1 MVQADIALI
10 LQCIK
15 QGDSSAVVRM
25 FTQKNGL
32 LSFLIKGV
40 YKKQQSKAA
49 LVQPMQFVH
58 LNYRMHEAK
67 ELLFASDLKAYQV
80 FQWIPFS
87 PIKLAQL
94 NFLAEL
100 LLKTLKP
107 GVDDVP
113 LFNHIGEELT
123 GLDSKEEDPNFHLRF
138 LIGYAAH
145 LGIGITFNYSSDK
158 QYFSFESGSFSSV
171 KTGAAD
177 AYISLGLAT
186 LVQTDVPLELPF
198 NRLQRSEI
206 LHLLLDYFR
215 FHYPSLGAFKSPE
228 VLSAIF
234 S

>member
-58 LNYRMHEAK
+58 LNYRMHESK
-67 ELLFASDLKAYQV
+67 ELLFASELKAYQV
-80 FQWIPFS
+80 FQHIPFS

-107 GVDDVP
+107 GVDDAP
-113 LFNHIGEELT
+113 LFGHIVEVLN
-123 GLDSKEEDPNFHLRF
+123 GLDNKEEDPNFHLRF

-145 LGIGITFNYSSDK
+145 LGIGITFNYSSEN
-158 QYFSFESGSFSSV
+158 QYFTFESGSFSSV
-171 KTGAAD
+171 KTAD
-177 AYISLGLAT
+177 ADAFISLGLAT
-186 LVQTDVPLELPF
+186 LVQTKVPLELPQ
-198 NRLQRSEI
+198 NRVQRKEI

-215 FHYPSLGAFKSPE
+215 YHYPSLNAFKSPE

-234 S
+234 T

>member
-40 YKKQQSKAA
+40 YKKQHSKAA

-58 LNYRMHEAK
+58 LNYRMHESK
-67 ELLFASDLKAYQV
+67 ELLFASELKAHRV

-113 LFNHIGEELT
+113 LFDHIGEELS
-123 GLDSKEEDPNFHLRF
+123 GLDTKEEAPNFHLRF

-145 LGIGITFNYSSDK
+145 LGIGITFNYSSENRF
-158 QYFSFESGSFSSV
+158 FSYESGSFSSV
-171 KTGAAD
+171 RTSVAD
-177 AYISLGLAT
+177 EFISLGLAT
-186 LVQTDVPLELPF
+186 LVQTEVPLNLPS
-198 NRLQRSEI
+198 NRLQRNEI
-206 LHLLLDYFR
+206 LNLLLDYFR
-215 FHYPSLGAFKSPE
+215 YHYPSLTAFKSPE

-234 S
+234 T

>member
-58 LNYRMHEAK
+58 LNYRMHESK
-67 ELLFASDLKAYQV
+67 ELLFASELKAYQV

-87 PIKLAQL
+87 PVKLAQL

-107 GVDDVP
+107 GVDDAP
-113 LFNHIGEELT
+113 LFDHIVYLLTELDT
-123 GLDSKEEDPNFHLRF
+123 KEEDPNFHLRF
-138 LIGYAAH
+138 LIDYAAH
-145 LGIGITFNYSSDK
+145 LGIGITFNYSSEN
-158 QYFSFESGSFSSV
+158 QYFSFESGSFVPV
-171 KTGAAD
+171 KTGTAD

-186 LVQTDVPLELPF
+186 LVQTEVPLELPS
-198 NRLQRSEI
+198 NRLQRNEI
-206 LHLLLDYFR
+206 LHVLLDYFR
-215 FHYPSLGAFKSPE
+215 YHYPSLNAFKSPE

-234 S
+234 T

>member
-58 LNYRMHEAK
+58 VNYRLHESK
-67 ELLFASDLKAYQV
+67 ELLFASELKAYKV

-87 PIKLAQL
+87 PAKLAQL

-107 GVDDVP
+107 EVDDAP
-113 LFNHIGEELT
+113 LFEYMLHLLTEL
-123 GLDSKEEDPNFHLRF
+123 DVKEEDPNFHLRF
-138 LIGYAAH
+138 LIDYAAH
-145 LGIGITFNYSSDK
+145 LGIGITFNYSSEK
-158 QYFSFESGSFSSV
+158 RYFSFESGSFTTV
-171 KTGAAD
+171 KTAA
-177 AYISLGLAT
+177 AGEYVSLGLAT
-186 LVQTDVPLELPF
+186 LVQTDVPLELPA
-198 NRLQRSEI
+198 NRTQRNEI
-206 LHLLLDYFR
+206 LNLLLEYLK
-215 FHYPSLGAFKSPE
+215 FHYPSLSVFKSPE
-228 VLSAIF
+228 VLSAVF
-234 S
+234 T